1 MTKDEQIRYRFFKV
15 SVNFFYFRMYSDTQV
30 FTIRNNAT
38 VIILG
43 VWYSLISV
51 LFGWWGGSIS
61 KPFRSIRN
69 TMEAIHI
76 NLTGGIDFT
85 KEMDETE
92 YDDKTNYIW
101 NNLLRKTRSVINK
114 KELEIIIDIQ
124 TEFEQLKKEK
134 YTKENIYF
142 IEFSLNKIEIHSLPL
157 DEIEDIFDAMKS
169 YERNII
175 E

>member
-1 MTKDEQIRYRFFKV
+1 MAKDEQIRYRFFKV

-30 FTIRNNAT
+30 FTIKSNAT
-38 VIILG
+38 VILLG

-85 KEMDETE
+85 REMEETE

-101 NNLLRKTRSVINK
+101 NNLLRKTKVGIDK

-124 TEFEQLKKEK
+124 IEFEQLNKEK
-134 YTKENIYF
+134 YTKQNIDF
-142 IEFSLNKIEIHSLPL
+142 IAFNLNKIDIQSLAL

-169 YERNII
+169 FERNK
-175 E
+175 

>member
-1 MTKDEQIRYRFFKV
+1 MSKDQQIRYRFFKV
-15 SVNFFYFRMYSDTQV
+15 SVNFLFFSIYNDTQV
-30 FTIRNNAT
+30 FTIKNNAT
-38 VIILG
+38 VVLLG
-43 VWYSLISV
+43 IWYSLISL

-76 NLTGGIDFT
+76 NWAGGIDFT

-101 NNLLRKTRSVINK
+101 NNLLRKTTARINK
-114 KELEIIIDIQ
+114 KEVEITIDIQ
-124 TEFEQLKKEK
+124 TEFEQLNKEK
-134 YTKENIYF
+134 YTKENIDF
-142 IEFSLNKIEIHSLPL
+142 ITFNLNKIDIHSLTV
-157 DEIEDIFDAMKS
+157 EEVEDIFDAMKS
-169 YERNII
+169 YERNFK

>member
-1 MTKDEQIRYRFFKV
+1 
-15 SVNFFYFRMYSDTQV
+15 MYSDTQV
-30 FTIRNNAT
+30 FTIKNNAT
-38 VIILG
+38 VVLLG
-43 VWYSLISV
+43 IWYSLIS
-51 LFGWWGGSIS
+51 LLLGWWGGSIS

-92 YDDKTNYIW
+92 YDNKTNYIW
-101 NNLLRKTRSVINK
+101 NNLLRETTAKINK
-114 KELEIIIDIQ
+114 KEVEITIDIQ
-124 TEFEQLKKEK
+124 TEFEQLNKEK
-134 YTKENIYF
+134 YTKENIDF
-142 IEFSLNKIEIHSLPL
+142 IAFCLKKIDIDRLTV

-169 YERNII
+169 YERSLK

>member
-1 MTKDEQIRYRFFKV
+1 MSKDHEIRYKFFKV
-15 SVNFFYFRMYSDTQV
+15 SVNFFFFRMYSDTQV
-30 FTIRNNAT
+30 FTIKNNAT
-38 VIILG
+38 VVLLG
-43 VWYSLISV
+43 IWYSLISL

-101 NNLLRKTRSVINK
+101 NNLLRKTTTKINK
-114 KELEIIIDIQ
+114 KEVEITIDIQ
-124 TEFEQLKKEK
+124 TEFEQLNKEK
-134 YTKENIYF
+134 YTKENIDF
-142 IEFSLNKIEIHSLPL
+142 IAFCLKKIDIDSLTV

-169 YERNII
+169 YERSL
-175 E
+175 EE